1 MGELV
6 SEAGRKL
13 LAVAVLLVA
22 AFVLFKIVLGFVTA
36 IAWVVVVV
44 LALVAIVW
52 ALRVL

>member
-13 LAVAVLLVA
+13 LALAILLVA
-22 AFVLFKIVLGFVTA
+22 AFVLFKVVIASLAA
-36 IAWVVVVV
+36 IFWVV
-44 LALVAIVW
+44 LAVVAVIAIIW